1 MRCKSPSMRGHR
13 ACHHLEM
20 GNLRMRSVKGKNV
33 TGKQK
38 WNVFKRWMENQGYLK
53 KEVIVRCCF
62 SESYFLPY
70 KALFSFPTLPLD
82 SLSPPVPS
90 STEEK
95 SRLHAIFFSHTLPV
109 CFTAFPILFLPWLVG
124 LQALNRDYARS
135 FMPRE
140 PTHPTRLLF
149 PALILISDVNI
160 LERIFYLLENIY
172 SSTGLHQY

>member
-1 MRCKSPSMRGHR
+1 MRGHR

-20 GNLRMRSVKGKNV
+20 GNLRMRSVKGKDV

-38 WNVFKRWMENQGYLK
+38 WNVFKRWMENQGCLK
-53 KEVIVRCCF
+53 KEVIVRCYF
-62 SESYFLPY
+62 SVTESYFLPY

-109 CFTAFPILFLPWLVG
+109 CSTATAILFLPWLVR
-124 LQALNRDYARS
+124 LQVLNRDYARS

-140 PTHPTRLLF
+140 PTHPTRPYQSLHWFWLVMWIF
-149 PALILISDVNI
+149 LRVFSTCWKISTVVLVDTNI
-160 LERIFYLLENIY
+160 KKY
-172 SSTGLHQY
+172 